1 MVLFYYNNLKKIYYI
16 CITKIL
22 KQLIIWILADITK
35 DACIT
40 SRLC

>member
-22 KQLIIWILADITK
+22 KQLIIWILVNITK
-35 DACIT
+35 KLPII
-40 SRLC
+40 SLL

>member
-22 KQLIIWILADITK
+22 KQLIIWILANITK
-35 DACIT
+35 KLPII
-40 SRLC
+40 SLL